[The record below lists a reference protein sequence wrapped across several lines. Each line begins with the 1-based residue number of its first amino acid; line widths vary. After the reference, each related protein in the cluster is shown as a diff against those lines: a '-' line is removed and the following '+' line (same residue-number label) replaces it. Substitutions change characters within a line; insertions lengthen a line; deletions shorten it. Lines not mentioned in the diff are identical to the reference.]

1 MKKTSS
7 NLERAIDAMG
17 LGSGKNFSDLFS
29 DFLEMGLGLLCNNP
43 SESQQRLL
51 KDTFN
56 NQKKKELFFEAFKA
70 YGDACEGYRD
80 PLGDMFMERISHG
93 HNGQFFTP
101 DDLCKMMA
109 GIVGCDGGSINDPCC
124 GSGRT
129 LLAGLEASRMKGKE
143 PEIYGNDISYTAAQM
158 CLMNLLYNSARGA
171 VSCGDSLRLDLS
183 TFRFFKIDRVLMPD
197 GRWISTYWRYTYS
210 DLAEVDKK
218 RKEWLMEMAANGL
231 LVELDLDSDNEKE
244 TKANK
249 KQVKKMTPEKFF
261 KMVEKMREAQKKYD
275 ESGSAKDLEKKRAME
290 KVIDLEIKKYN
301 NE

>member
-1 MKKTSS
+1 
-7 NLERAIDAMG
+7 
-17 LGSGKNFSDLFS
+17 
-29 DFLEMGLGLLCNNP
+29 
-43 SESQQRLL
+43 
-51 KDTFN
+51 
-56 NQKKKELFFEAFKA
+56 
-70 YGDACEGYRD
+70 
-80 PLGDMFMERISHG
+80 
-93 HNGQFFTP
+93 
-101 DDLCKMMA
+101 
-109 GIVGCDGGSINDPCC
+109 
-124 GSGRT
+124 
-129 LLAGLEASRMKGKE
+129 
-143 PEIYGNDISYTAAQM
+143 
-158 CLMNLLYNSARGA
+158 
-171 VSCGDSLRLDLS
+171 
-183 TFRFFKIDRVLMPD
+183 MPD

>member
-1 MKKTSS
+1 MKRATNKD
-7 NLERAIDAMG
+7 LERAIDAMG

-56 NQKKKELFFEAFKA
+56 NQKKKELFFEALKA

-109 GIVGCDGGSINDPCC
+109 EIIKPVGGSINDPCC

-129 LLAGLEASRMKGKE
+129 LLAGLEYARKEGVE

-197 GRWISTYWRYTYS
+197 GRWISTYWRYTHS

-231 LVELDLDSDNEKE
+231 LVELDSDNEKE

-261 KMVEKMREAQKKYD
+261 KMVTEMRNAQKDY
-275 ESGSAKDLEKKRAME
+275 ENTASEKSLTKKKALE
-290 KVIDLEIKKYN
+290 KVIDLEIKKYE